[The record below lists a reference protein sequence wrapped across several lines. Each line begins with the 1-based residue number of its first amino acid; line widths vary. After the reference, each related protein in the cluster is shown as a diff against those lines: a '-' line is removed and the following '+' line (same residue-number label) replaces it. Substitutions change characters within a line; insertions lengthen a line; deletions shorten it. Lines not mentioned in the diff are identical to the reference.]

1 VEAQCVLTGAG
12 LIIGQ
17 LVTRHL
23 ESGIRAACDRF
34 GPRWSMARLGIFK
47 LLFSPFP
54 PPYRHVQL
62 VFAQLILD
70 KY

>member
-1 VEAQCVLTGAG
+1 MAAVEAQCVLTGAG

-34 GPRWSMARLGIFK
+34 DSDLQPLIMPRTN
-47 LLFSPFP
+47 
-54 PPYRHVQL
+54 
-62 VFAQLILD
+62 
-70 KY
+70 